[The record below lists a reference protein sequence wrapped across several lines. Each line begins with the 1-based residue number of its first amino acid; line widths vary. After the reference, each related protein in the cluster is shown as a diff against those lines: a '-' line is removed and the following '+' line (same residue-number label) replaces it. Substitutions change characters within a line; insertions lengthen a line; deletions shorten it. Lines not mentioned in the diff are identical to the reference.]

1 MGKFNNIVW
10 IEIELT
16 SFCNAACP
24 GCRRTFSKNKYDLLH
39 LTLSDIKKFFPN
51 KDYIENKHFRFSG
64 VLGEPI
70 VNPECLDITKY
81 FLDNNGAVSYSTNG
95 GAQSIKWWNEVGILS
110 NSTKK
115 LKVDFCV
122 DGYEETNHIY
132 RVNTNFKKINEN
144 MQAYSNMKGNAN
156 WVYIVFEHNEHEL
169 ELAKERAKELNFNFQ
184 IRTGMRN
191 SMNEWT
197 SKSVKIKESKN
208 YKHETQKEVKKLIK
222 FAETKNKSVNEKT
235 KIIDTMKCRYI
246 HDNEIFIASNK
257 TLWPC
262 CFFWDSAV
270 VNKNNFLNTFIDYNS
285 NWNNLE
291 NNNIEDILQHEYFS
305 KILEQSWNPEHP
317 LHVPRCIVTCGN
329 NAAYQNKRKQ
339 A

>member
-51 KDYIENKHFRFSG
+51 KNYIENKHFRFSG
-64 VLGEPI
+64 VLGEPT
-70 VNPECLDITKY
+70 VNPDCLDITKY
-81 FLDNNGAVSYSTNG
+81 FLNNGGEVSYSTNG
-95 GAQSIKWWNEVGILS
+95 GTRSTNWWKEIGSLS
-110 NSTKK
+110 YSTKK

-132 RVNTNFKKINEN
+132 RVNTSFKKINEN
-144 MQAYSNMKGNAN
+144 MQAYSNMKGKAN

-169 ELAKERAKELNFNFQ
+169 ELAKQRAKELNFIFQ

-197 SKSVKIKESKN
+197 SKSVKIKESRN

-222 FAETKNKSVNEKT
+222 FVETENKPICEKT
-235 KIIDTMKCRYI
+235 KIMNTMKCRYI

-270 VNKNNFLNTFIDYNS
+270 TTNHNFLNTFIDYNLT
-285 NWNNLE
+285 WNNLE
-291 NNNIEDILQHEYFS
+291 NNSIEDILQHEYFS
-305 KILEQSWNPEHP
+305 KTLEQSWDPEHL

-339 A
+339 V